1 MYPLTSFIKPMT
13 YLVYR
18 TEDSASANVLILRR
32 QRHLGHLDS
41 RELDLKVI
49 ARQLCRVVG
58 RGAAARASEVI
69 SLGSGRACIPNEAK
83 LAQELLRRIGV
94 STCATGCCAL
104 HEGVLSEDGLLEGR
118 NSGGEGG
125 DGALVGA

>member
-1 MYPLTSFIKPMT
+1 MT

-58 RGAAARASEVI
+58 RGAAARAGEVI
-69 SLGSGRACIPNEAK
+69 SLGRRRACIPDESK

-94 STCATGCCAL
+94 STCATGCCIRCAL

-118 NSGGEGG
+118 NPGGEGG